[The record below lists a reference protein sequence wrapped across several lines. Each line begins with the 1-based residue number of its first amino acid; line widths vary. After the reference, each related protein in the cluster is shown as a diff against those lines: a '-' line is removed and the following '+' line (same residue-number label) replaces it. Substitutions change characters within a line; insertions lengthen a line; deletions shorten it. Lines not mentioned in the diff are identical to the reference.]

1 MENAIPWGF
10 WDYFAAATNIASW
23 IGMAITLWTLFTT
36 VGIKRS
42 LLLYVEKS
50 DYLKDI
56 DDRIK
61 LLRSYEETLKKDA
74 AICGTTVYDWTIE
87 QLDDILINYE
97 NLLKKN
103 IVPEIRELIDL
114 AEQSKTSNDALG
126 SANTFQ
132 RKLHAL
138 CTRME
143 KEKKLI

>member
-1 MENAIPWGF
+1 
-10 WDYFAAATNIASW
+10 
-23 IGMAITLWTLFTT
+23 MAITLWTLFTT

-50 DYLKDI
+50 DYLEDI
-56 DDRIK
+56 DNRIK
-61 LLRSYEETLKKDA
+61 VLRSFEETLKKDA

-114 AEQSKTSNDALG
+114 AEQSKTANDALAA
-126 SANTFQ
+126 ANTFQ